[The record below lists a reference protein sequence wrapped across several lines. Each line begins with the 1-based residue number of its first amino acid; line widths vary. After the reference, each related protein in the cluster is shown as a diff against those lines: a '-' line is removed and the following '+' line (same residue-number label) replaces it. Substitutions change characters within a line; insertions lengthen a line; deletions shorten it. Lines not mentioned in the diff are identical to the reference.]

1 VLSANV
7 LWLPIASR
15 LKRLSEVECQQ
26 MEVALEGVLAI
37 QSGTSP
43 RVVAERLTS
52 LLPPGSMPEQK
63 AA

>member
-1 VLSANV
+1 
-7 LWLPIASR
+7 
-15 LKRLSEVECQQ
+15 

-52 LLPPGSMPEQK
+52 LLPPGSVPEQK